1 MSMSLNLA
9 LVLGTI
15 TMLAVSI
22 SSSPNQ
28 HSPVGF
34 LIFLSFSPTYH
45 SFHLERLFLGLPI
58 QFLSGLLL
66 GLWTL
71 HFYLLC
77 RLNFSFLAIVC
88 RLPKTW
94 PQAPFFSSYLLWHS
108 ATMTTFR
115 VSTTDNSDNFQI
127 YILSPEFFSEL
138 QTHTQPLTWHLK
150 LNVSKIFKI
159 KKAKTIPQSLVFPK
173 CFIFQRRIVL
183 FISYVSQKPNSHF
196 WNPLF
201 PSRFLYFPLH
211 QVLTLLCAN
220 NLSDAFSSFHP
231 PCKPL
236 NQSYHHFLLELLQ

>member
-1 MSMSLNLA
+1 MQIKAERQRRVKSGFIMRPHHFHSLHFFLFQSSIPLTCLSTQILPHNGCLSPRAPMTSIFLNPIDIFSYITGISLMSMSLNLA
-9 LVLGTI
+9 LVFGTI

-66 GLWTL
+66 GLWKL

-77 RLNFSFLAIVC
+77 RLNFSFLAIVYQ
-88 RLPKTW
+88 LPKTW
-94 PQAPFFSSYLLWHS
+94 PQAPFFSSILYYLLWHS

-115 VSTTDNSDNFQI
+115 VSTTDNSDNFQT

-138 QTHTQPLTWHLK
+138 QTHT
-150 LNVSKIFKI
+150 
-159 KKAKTIPQSLVFPK
+159 
-173 CFIFQRRIVL
+173 
-183 FISYVSQKPNSHF
+183 
-196 WNPLF
+196 
-201 PSRFLYFPLH
+201 
-211 QVLTLLCAN
+211 
-220 NLSDAFSSFHP
+220 
-231 PCKPL
+231 
-236 NQSYHHFLLELLQ
+236 